1 MNEITVW
8 LPWAGNLRL
17 DEPPKNLEFYVMKS
31 FHDFTEGTAKAFE
44 FEDKLHYLDNLRKHL
59 HAGSTDEHV
68 RRLVC
73 KRVEHRMEEEGD
85 FPDRKDFLCIEFM
98 EPCFD
103 EGFLPFHDTY
113 YFGSESG
120 NEECLRSILRII
132 RTVVNYSEEEYEKL
146 LEGEE

>member
-8 LPWAGNLRL
+8 LPWVGNLRL
-17 DEPPKNLEFYVMKS
+17 DEPLENLEFYVMKS
-31 FHDFTEGTAKAFE
+31 FHNFTEGTAKVYE
-44 FEDKLHYLDNLRKHL
+44 FEDKLHYLDNLRKSL

-98 EPCFD
+98 E
-103 EGFLPFHDTY
+103 H
-113 YFGSESG
+113 
-120 NEECLRSILRII
+120 
-132 RTVVNYSEEEYEKL
+132 
-146 LEGEE
+146 